1 MRKSLAFLFF
11 VISSIVTVNVLS
23 AQAGGRLTVWSF
35 TDEIG
40 GIITNYF
47 RNDNRAIQVN
57 YLYTPTE
64 QFEHKLDP
72 VLASGQGAPDVIA
85 LESAFVRKYVE
96 SGLLMDLTD
105 IYEANRD
112 RLLAYP
118 VEVGTYAGRV
128 YALSWQA
135 CPGAMFYRRSM
146 ARKYLGT
153 DDPRTVQ
160 TFFSDI
166 EKMMET
172 AALLKKRSDGSCVLT
187 SSRGELFIPF
197 LYARRSPWVVNG
209 RLVIDPVMEQYMD
222 NCKTLFDSRMEG
234 RVGQW
239 SEGWF
244 AGMRDELVDINGKL
258 YEVFAYFLPTWGLH
272 YVLKTNAAN
281 TSGDWAMI
289 QGPVPYRWGGTW
301 IGAYRNAQNPDAA
314 RELIRYITA
323 NDSFLERYAR
333 DSGDFV
339 TSLPAIQRIQNN
351 FREPFLAGQN
361 HYAAFAEIARNI
373 NGSLAQ
379 ANDSVIESIFLEEV
393 EAYVYYGE
401 KTKAQALADF
411 RRRVQRELG
420 LQ

>member
-1 MRKSLAFLFF
+1 MRKSLAVLFF
-11 VISSIVTVNVLS
+11 VISSIITTNVLS
-23 AQAGGRLTVWSF
+23 AQASGRLTVWSF
-35 TDEIG
+35 TDEIE
-40 GIITNYF
+40 GIIANYF
-47 RNDNRAIQVN
+47 RKDNRAIQVN
-57 YLYTPTE
+57 YSYIPTD
-64 QFEHKLDP
+64 QFERRLDP

-105 IYEANRD
+105 IYEANRS

-118 VEVGTYAGRV
+118 VDVGTYNGRV

-153 DDPRTVQ
+153 DDPKEVQ

-172 AALLKKRSDGSCVLT
+172 AALLKKKSRGSCVLT
-187 SSRGELFIPF
+187 SARGELFMPF
-197 LYARRSPWVVNG
+197 LYARSSPWIVNG
-209 RLVIDPVMEQYMD
+209 RLVIDPVMEQYMEISKTIHD
-222 NCKTLFDSRMEG
+222 NRYDA

-244 AGMRDELVDINGKL
+244 VGMKDDLVDINGKL
-258 YEVFAYFLPTWGLH
+258 YEVFSYFLPTWGLH
-272 YVLKTNAAN
+272 YVLKTNAPDTA
-281 TSGDWAMI
+281 GDWAMI

-339 TSLPAIQRIQNN
+339 TSLPVIQRIQNS

-379 ANDSVIESIFLEEV
+379 GSDSAIESIFLEEV